1 MNELAGGIRKRGLR
15 INGHYHELS
24 QLKGSLIDAFRKMI
38 KKKISA
44 ILHCVVMKILWA
56 TFSHNHD

>member
-1 MNELAGGIRKRGLR
+1 MNELAGGIRKRGVR

-38 KKKISA
+38 KKKNLSNTSLCGYEDPLGNIQS
-44 ILHCVVMKILWA
+44 
-56 TFSHNHD
+56 